1 MRLRP
6 VAGLLVGGILAVPY
20 GKAAFAQPAT
30 QPSTQ
35 IQAIQTQI
43 DALLQAWP
51 PRQRTKRRRALIGHA
66 MSFATW
72 RSLCVD
78 QALPQRD
85 AVAAM
90 TRLVVDC

>member
-1 MRLRP
+1 MLTLTNRDRDVLPNFVR
-6 VAGLLVGGILAVPY
+6 ARN
-20 GKAAFAQPAT
+20 QQT
-30 QPSTQ
+30 S
-35 IQAIQTQI
+35 QTQI

-85 AVAAM
+85 AVVAM